1 MNTPFVERR
10 AAMVSIVRALF
21 APLVLAG
28 LILPAA
34 AATSAQPS
42 EQQIDDIIAKFAAKE
57 SAFAKARENYT
68 YRQSV
73 KVQTLD
79 DSGQPD
85 GGTYQVVSD
94 IIFTPDGKRTER
106 VVYAP
111 VNTLEK
117 LFLTPEDMQ
126 DLRDVQP
133 FVLTSEDIGEYYVRY
148 LGHQQVDE
156 VPCYVFAV
164 KPKQMNPLKRY
175 FEGEI
180 WVDDKDLQIVKTY
193 GRGVGNSKSAK
204 GQQFPKFET
213 YREQIDGK
221 YWFPTY
227 TYAKDTLNFPEGPV
241 GLKMVMKYE
250 DYKQFKS
257 DVNIKFSDIDTSK
270 PGEAAQPE
278 KLAPPLDPKDK
289 K

>member
-1 MNTPFVERR
+1 MR
-10 AAMVSIVRALF
+10 AISLLMF
-21 APLVLAG
+21 
-28 LILPAA
+28 AA
-34 AATSAQPS
+34 AGTLLAADSGDLPQS
-42 EQQIDDIIAKFAAKE
+42 KIDEIIQKFAARE
-57 SAFAKARENYT
+57 TEFSKARENYT
-68 YRQSV
+68 YRQTARI
-73 KVQTLD
+73 QELD
-79 DSGQPD
+79 P
-85 GGTYQVVSD
+85 GGTTTGRWEMVSD
-94 IIFTPDGKRTER
+94 IVFNGEGKRAEH
-106 VVYAP
+106 VVNAP
-111 VNTLEK
+111 VPSLHNII
-117 LFLTPEDMQ
+117 LTPEDME
-126 DLRDVQP
+126 DLKNVQP
-133 FVLTSEDIGEYYVRY
+133 FVLTSEDISEYNVRY

-193 GRGVGNSKSAK
+193 GRGVGNSKNAK

-227 TYAKDTLNFPEGPV
+227 TYAKDTLNFPEGPI

-270 PGEAAQPE
+270 PSEAAQPE
-278 KLAPPLDPKDK
+278 KLAAPLDPNHK
-289 K
+289 